1 MSEEKTAIK
10 RKELRIRVAAG
21 KGCMREIYWEGGG
34 EVPPALNGL
43 YTSIQDAQK
52 GISKY
57 LQEKVDATTNSKP
70 RSKKLSERV
79 ED

>member
-1 MSEEKTAIK
+1 MSTEVKS
-10 RKELRIRVAAG
+10 KELRIRVAAG

-34 EVPPALNGL
+34 EVPKSLNGL

-52 GISKY
+52 GIQKYMANKEDSKDESI
-57 LQEKVDATTNSKP
+57 QSKP
-70 RSKKLSERV
+70 RSKKLPERV

>member
-1 MSEEKTAIK
+1 MSEEKTEIK

-52 GISKY
+52 GIAKY
-57 LQEKVDATTNSKP
+57 LQEKVDATKSSK
-70 RSKKLSERV
+70 RGTKEL
-79 ED
+79 